1 MKINIQKCQEL
12 VNTTNILIACRKML
26 QYAKKIESFLSRNVG
41 ALTYL
46 KNFTGQR
53 DGTGFPG
60 KRQKLVPG
68 QTFGKE
74 WEIAVTS
81 VYYHSKPSKSRF

>member
-1 MKINIQKCQEL
+1 M
-12 VNTTNILIACRKML
+12 T
-26 QYAKKIESFLSRNVG
+26 RNVV

-53 DGTGFPG
+53 DGTGRPG

-74 WEIAVTS
+74 REIAVTIRDRCFFKVMWQKEGGFCSS
-81 VYYHSKPSKSRF
+81 VQDGSSRRG

>member
-1 MKINIQKCQEL
+1 M
-12 VNTTNILIACRKML
+12 
-26 QYAKKIESFLSRNVG
+26 SRNVV

-53 DGTGFPG
+53 DGTGRPG

-74 WEIAVTS
+74 REIAVTTWTVIHFQS
-81 VYYHSKPSKSRF
+81 CFL

>member
-1 MKINIQKCQEL
+1 M
-12 VNTTNILIACRKML
+12 
-26 QYAKKIESFLSRNVG
+26 SRNVV

-53 DGTGFPG
+53 DGTGRPG

-74 WEIAVTS
+74 REIAVTIFDTEQRLKS
-81 VYYHSKPSKSRF
+81 NVKFQLPSLKKN

>member
-1 MKINIQKCQEL
+1 MPRISKYN
-12 VNTTNILIACRKML
+12 
-26 QYAKKIESFLSRNVG
+26 QYFDRFEQFLSRNFV

-53 DGTGFPG
+53 DGTGRPG

-68 QTFGKE
+68 QTFGKSR
-74 WEIAVTS
+74 EIAVTIYEVLLEQIAPLFS
-81 VYYHSKPSKSRF
+81 DRFAIFRGAHEF